1 MYYVDANLLMNWV
14 VAVILGTGA
23 LLLLLTL
30 YFGAIRRR
38 SGRGMSHLYMLTALF
53 GCFAVAVA
61 VLGFRGRTS
70 GDRPWHF
77 FLDMKYQPKY
87 TAQGQSNFFPDGRAM
102 RLPLENTV
110 PFDGTDYAADAGF
123 HAEPKAD
130 FLKADPRYYR
140 GIADPTAKVLRD
152 GVELP
157 KEPEWK
163 DGQMAEAYYVARIP
177 EEAVSRAGGWN
188 HLIRRGRE
196 QFDIHCAACHGT
208 SGRGGAGPEA
218 HGILGVYGISI
229 APADLTGPTLQSQPD
244 GQLFDTIT
252 RGKGAMA
259 AYGHQVKVQ
268 DRWAI
273 VAYLRVLQFARS
285 GGTGTAR

>member
-1 MYYVDANLLMNWV
+1 MYYVDTNLLMNWV
-14 VAVILGTGA
+14 VGVILGTGA
-23 LLLLLTL
+23 LLLLLTF
-30 YFGAIRRR
+30 YFGAFRRR
-38 SGRGMSHLYMLTALF
+38 SGRGMSYLYMLTAIF
-53 GCFAVAVA
+53 GCFVIAVA

-87 TAQGQSNFFPDGRAM
+87 TAQGGSNFFPDGRAM
-102 RLPLENTV
+102 RLPVENTV
-110 PFDGTDYAADAGF
+110 PFDGTDYSADAGF
-123 HAEPKAD
+123 HAGPKAD
-130 FLKADPRYYR
+130 FHKADSRYYR
-140 GIADPTAKVLRD
+140 GIADPTAKVVRD

-157 KEPEWK
+157 RDPEWK
-163 DGQMAEAYYVARIP
+163 DGQMVEAYYIARIP
-177 EEAVSRAGGWN
+177 DAAVSRAGGWN
-188 HLIRRGRE
+188 PLIKRGRE
-196 QFDIHCAACHGT
+196 QFDIHCSACHGT

-229 APADLTGPTLQSQPD
+229 APADVTGTTFQSQPD

-252 RGKGAMA
+252 RGKGSMP

-285 GGTGTAR
+285 PITGAMK